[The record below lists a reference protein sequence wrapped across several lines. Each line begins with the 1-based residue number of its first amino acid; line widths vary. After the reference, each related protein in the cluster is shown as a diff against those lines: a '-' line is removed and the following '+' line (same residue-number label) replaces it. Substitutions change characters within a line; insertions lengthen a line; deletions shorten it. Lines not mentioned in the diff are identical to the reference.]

1 MTESPGADVAA
12 DVLRCQPLLST
23 VAWVGGKA
31 RSQSAGE
38 ASGSATL
45 GKGTSAPSGLG
56 GSRQA
61 SNEKEYT
68 LWLNALK
75 EAQQGGNGYRRWLD
89 KARVGIGPIRAAVLL
104 NSEDAERTGVRFVP
118 FITA

>member
-1 MTESPGADVAA
+1 VPNPDSVY
-12 DVLRCQPLLST
+12 
-23 VAWVGGKA
+23 
-31 RSQSAGE
+31 
-38 ASGSATL
+38 
-45 GKGTSAPSGLG
+45 

-118 FITA
+118 FMRKPLGFLLKGTPSAQAAQRITS